1 MLSLY
6 KTFIQNNLTTLIV
19 YIIIVCLLSI
29 ERVAIPHM
37 YGKLLESLRA
47 AKFDETTM
55 LFGIVVSIFVVF
67 QILDTVLTYIDAKL
81 MPQFEAFVRRHVVDV
96 IIDRHTQHY
105 AELDLGNITSKLIKL
120 PTNLNTLF
128 YRAKT
133 FLFNHVF
140 SIIVAVG
147 YLFYCHPYLGGIFT
161 VAFGLLALFTWS
173 FCYQCSTPSYNR
185 DATFDQMQE
194 SIQDI
199 LYNLQSVYVNR
210 TQKEERDRIDV
221 LNDHTVKRVQE
232 WVFCGIPYRV
242 IFAALFLTVFAG
254 VTWTSIWLY
263 RNKKLSLALLVS
275 SFMVTFAILRTCI
288 SFYHD
293 FEDFIYVNGG
303 MQVVSDYIDSL
314 PENCEHQEKHLTR
327 NTIPK
332 HPKHDGVD
340 IVFDRVTFVPER
352 PSPPPD
358 IAVPPS
364 HLKDHA
370 SDHASDNASD
380 TSSESTP
387 SSPSTSSPSPTKRP
401 TSSSKP
407 LFHNF
412 SLHLP
417 AGKHV
422 AVMGG
427 IGSGKTT
434 LAHLLMK
441 LRCPTSGTITFN
453 GTPIDQLPTA
463 VVRQTVHYVPQHPR
477 LFNRTL
483 WENIVY
489 GNPDT
494 TLTDTR
500 VYTLL
505 ESLQLH
511 DVLRVFR
518 QKMHQPVGKQG
529 SLLSGGQRQI
539 VVLLRAV
546 FNTHAKVLIL
556 DEPTSALD
564 ETSRDQVLKLVGEV
578 AKGRTLVVIT
588 HDSGLVGMTEGV
600 IRLG

>member
-1 MLSLY
+1 MLDIY

-19 YIIIVCLLSI
+19 YVIIVCLLSI

-81 MPQFEAFVRRHVVDV
+81 MPMFEAFVRRHVVDV

-120 PTNLNTLF
+120 PNNLNLLF
-128 YRAKT
+128 YRVKT

-147 YLFYCHPYLGGIFT
+147 YLYYCHPYLGAIFT
-161 VAFGLLALFTWS
+161 SAFVLLSIFTWS
-173 FCYQCSTPSYNR
+173 FCSTCSTPSYNR

-210 TQKEERDRIDV
+210 TQDEERDRIDV
-221 LNDHTVKRVQE
+221 LNDHTVTRVQE

-242 IFAALFLTVFAG
+242 IFGALFLCVFAG
-254 VTWTSIWLY
+254 VTWTSIWLF
-263 RNKKLSLALLVS
+263 RKKKMSLALLVS

-303 MQVVSDYIDSL
+303 MQVVSDYLDSL
-314 PENCEHQEKHLTR
+314 PENRKDDDANRHTV
-327 NTIPK
+327 PK

-340 IVFDRVTFVPER
+340 IVFDRVSFVPEL
-352 PSPPPD
+352 PPPPPD
-358 IAVPPS
+358 VAVPPS
-364 HLKDHA
+364 HLTAAA
-370 SDHASDNASD
+370 STTATA
-380 TSSESTP
+380 
-387 SSPSTSSPSPTKRP
+387 SPSAT
-401 TSSSKP
+401 KP
-407 LFHNF
+407 LFHDF
-412 SLHLP
+412 TLRLP

-441 LRCPTSGTITFN
+441 LRSPTSGTITFN
-453 GTPIDQLPTA
+453 GTPIDQLSTA
-463 VVRQTVHYVPQHPR
+463 AVRRTVHYVPQHPR

-489 GNPDT
+489 GNHDN
-494 TLTDTR
+494 TLTETR
-500 VYTLL
+500 VYSLL
-505 ESLQLH
+505 ESLKLH
-511 DVLRVFR
+511 DVLQVFR

-564 ETSRDQVLKLVGEV
+564 ETCRDQVLKLVREV

-588 HDSGLVGMTEGV
+588 HDSGLVGMMGGV
-600 IRLG
+600 VRLE